1 MKWATCHGLFLIR
14 TRFHMSDLILLRFRI
29 FPVTNGKEECQITL
43 QKTVFIYV
51 FKSSQTNKF
60 DFHCHSKSSFRTSQ
74 SWYPVMRSLL
84 NVILTT
90 MPCLI
95 KSKKANVAPPLYV
108 YRRSYPK
115 RCSSM
120 NGRRRKSKNQLHIKI
135 PRNSKRD
142 GLPENNCSP
151 KVTLIFSFLLNPES
165 NRPPESSGPLE
176 IYAKVFSCWTKI
188 GSLT

>member
-1 MKWATCHGLFLIR
+1 MQ
-14 TRFHMSDLILLRFRI
+14 
-29 FPVTNGKEECQITL
+29 P
-43 QKTVFIYV
+43 
-51 FKSSQTNKF
+51 
-60 DFHCHSKSSFRTSQ
+60 
-74 SWYPVMRSLL
+74 
-84 NVILTT
+84 
-90 MPCLI
+90 
-95 KSKKANVAPPLYV
+95 PPLYV

-188 GSLT
+188 GSLTQIISFIRHHRIQGSLTMFKKSHYHVVKLNETEPKSVFWFFMRIPGDVPRMSE